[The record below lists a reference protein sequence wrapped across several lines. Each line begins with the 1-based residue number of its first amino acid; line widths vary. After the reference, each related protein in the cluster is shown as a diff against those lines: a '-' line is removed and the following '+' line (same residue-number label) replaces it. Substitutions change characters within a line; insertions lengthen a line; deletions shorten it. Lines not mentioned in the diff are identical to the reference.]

1 MLRSSTAPSD
11 VSRPCIGS
19 GDNGTRSAHHLDTEP
34 FRPLSITGPDGIAP
48 QPTVKPVS
56 KAYVAVRE
64 DVAKT
69 HWVYTTFTNEAR

>member
-1 MLRSSTAPSD
+1 MLRTPNSHSD
-11 VSRPCIGS
+11 VSKDPTLGP
-19 GDNGTRSAHHLDTEP
+19 GDNVSSAHHT
-34 FRPLSITGPDGIAP
+34 RILSPYFITGPDGIAP